1 MSLSIIALILGLIGL
16 FFSVYGFIYP
26 LRIYSFLQK
35 FPRNEVMGKVLA
47 CICCILAARES
58 FLMNMA
64 GLNSYKFLIYF
75 ISPIVFACSIIY
87 LKELLAPRALGGIYC
102 LLAVPVVKTAALSDA
117 PFFQIVSFI
126 GYVWVIYGITL
137 LMAPWYFRKI
147 NELFCVNGRFSK
159 KVWFIKG
166 ASGLF
171 LIYLSLFV
179 Y

>member
-1 MSLSIIALILGLIGL
+1 MNLSTITLILGLIGL
-16 FFSVYGFIYP
+16 FTSVYGFIYP
-26 LRIYSFLQK
+26 VKIYSFIKK
-35 FPRNEVMGKVLA
+35 FPRNERAGKVLA
-47 CICCILAARES
+47 AICCILAARES

-64 GLNSYKFLIYF
+64 GLNTYKFLIYAIAPIIF
-75 ISPIVFACSIIY
+75 ICSVIY

-102 LLAVPVVKTAALSDA
+102 LIAVPVVKIAALSGA

-126 GYVWVIYGITL
+126 GYIWVVYGITL

-166 ASGLF
+166 SSDLF
-171 LIYLSLFV
+171 LIYLSLLV

>member
-75 ISPIVFACSIIY
+75 ISPIIFACSIIY

-117 PFFQIVSFI
+117 YLFQIMSFI

-137 LMAPWYFRKI
+137 LLAPWNFRKI
-147 NELFCVNGRFSK
+147 NDFLSGKRVFPKNLFFFKAIFC
-159 KVWFIKG
+159 I
-166 ASGLF
+166 F
-171 LIYLSLFV
+171 LIYLALFV